1 MDGNRDRLRIGE
13 FAGMRL
19 LQGNGG
25 EIQSDDNRKQQGL
38 PAKPTSLQTAIST
51 CWHVFKS
58 LLIKIITTSNTQP
71 SLTQVKL
78 ASRLQSLP
86 VCIRTRRAERSSRIS
101 DVCR

>member
-1 MDGNRDRLRIGE
+1 MYGNRNRLHVGE

-25 EIQSDDNRKQQGL
+25 EIQSDDNHKRQGL

-58 LLIKIITTSNTQP
+58 LLRMIITTSNTQP
-71 SLTQVKL
+71 SLT
-78 ASRLQSLP
+78 
-86 VCIRTRRAERSSRIS
+86 
-101 DVCR
+101 